1 MARGRGNRAINH
13 GSILS
18 VVGKFLIGIEG
29 KKKKKIC
36 ILKYRCIERNWIIFF
51 FPLLFSWKRRKVKWF
66 SFFFFSKL
74 QTREIAKCATAS
86 LASR

>member
-29 KKKKKIC
+29 KKKKKNVYFEIS
-36 ILKYRCIERNWIIFF
+36 LYREKLDNFF
-51 FPLLFSWKRRKVKWF
+51 LSS
-66 SFFFFSKL
+66 SFFLEK
-74 QTREIAKCATAS
+74 KKG
-86 LASR
+86 

>member
-29 KKKKKIC
+29 KKKIC

-66 SFFFFSKL
+66 SFFFFFSKL